1 MSDDRFSLVDINK
14 EMRDSYLQYSMSVIV
29 GRALPDVR
37 DGLKPV
43 HRRIL
48 FAMKDLS
55 NTHDKPYKKSARVVG
70 DVIGK
75 YHPHGE
81 MAVYDAIVRMAQD
94 FSMQA
99 PLVDGQG
106 NFGSIDG
113 DRAAAPRYTEI
124 RMTALAEEL
133 LVDID
138 KNTVPFGANYDDSL
152 RIPLVLPARYPNLLV
167 NGSAG
172 IAVGMACNIPP
183 HNLKEVITACFFLL
197 ENPEASI
204 LDLMNIM
211 PGPDFPTAGVIEGRE
226 AIYSAYSKGRGIISI
241 SAVAEIQEK
250 EKKADQIVVTELPYQ
265 VNKAHLIESIAHLVR
280 DKKVEGISDIRDES
294 SREGLRVV
302 ITLKRSAQPQVVLNQ
317 LQKQTQ
323 LRKSFGIIFLAL
335 DKNNQPQIFN
345 LKQMLSV
352 FIDHRKEVITYRLIF
367 DLKKAQERLHIL
379 EGLEKAL
386 DAIDRVI
393 ALIKSSSDG
402 KQAQKVLISE
412 LDFSH
417 RQAQAILEMR
427 LQKLTGLEIESLRK
441 ERKEVLVKVEKLK
454 AILASEEKII
464 ELLKGEL
471 EEVRDKYSQP
481 RRTQIVEGSEEITER
496 DLISKEEVV
505 LFLTHKGLIKR
516 IPLNEYRLQ
525 KRGGKGLKGW
535 ELRNEDDFV
544 WKLFSVH
551 TLQKLLVF
559 SSHGRLHWLDVYR
572 VPSALRQSKAR
583 SLNNLLSF
591 KENEEPC
598 LVLPLEGE
606 ALPEDFISTITKKGT
621 IKKTKLSLFSRPR
634 QGGVRALSIDEGDV
648 LQDVQTGEGKEDFL
662 IYTRKGLVIRIKT
675 ESIRETGRL
684 ARGVRAIRLSE
695 GNSVVSMEVL
705 QKEEEKTVLVITE
718 KGYGKRVKASEF
730 KIQNRGGLGV
740 RGQKITERTGM
751 VVCARLVSEKEQVL
765 ITTNQGQSIRFSVS
779 NVSVFGRNSQ
789 GVRFINLKKG
799 ERVTGATIVSEEDIE
814 EENSNESQANENQAN
829 EKQADENQTN
839 ENQTDEN
846 QTDEN
851 QTDENQTD
859 ENQTDENQT
868 DENQTDEN
876 QTNEKQADE
885 NQVNENQAD
894 ENQTDENQT
903 DENQTDESSTEKAE
917 QKPLTEKEKK
927 LDETVESSE
936 KENSSEAE
944 KDPSKN

>member
-1 MSDDRFSLVDINK
+1 MIKKPDFSLVDINK

-99 PLVDGQG
+99 PLIDGQG

-113 DRAAAPRYTEI
+113 DSAAAPRYTEI

-133 LVDID
+133 LTDIE
-138 KNTVPFGANYDDSL
+138 KNTVPFGTNYDDSL
-152 RIPLVLPARYPNLLV
+152 KIPLVLPARYPNLLV

-183 HNLKEVITACFFLL
+183 HNLAEVIQACLFLL
-197 ENPEASI
+197 DHPTASI
-204 LDLMNIM
+204 PDLMEIL
-211 PGPDFPTAGVIEGRE
+211 PGPDFPTAGVIEGKE
-226 AIYSAYSKGRGIISI
+226 AIYAAYTKGRGIITI
-241 SAVAEIQEK
+241 SS
-250 EKKADQIVVTELPYQ
+250 VTEIEEKPKQAAQIIIKEIPYQ
-265 VNKAHLIESIAHLVR
+265 VNKAHLIESIAHLVK

-294 SREGLRVV
+294 SREGLRIV
-302 ITLKRSAQPQVVLNQ
+302 ISLKRSAQPQVVLNQ
-317 LQKQTQ
+317 IQKHSQ
-323 LRKSFGIIFLAL
+323 LKKSFGIIFLAL
-335 DKNNQPQIFN
+335 DKNNQPRIFN
-345 LKQMLSV
+345 LKEMLSV

-367 DLKKAQERLHIL
+367 ELKKAQERFHIL

-393 ALIKSSSDG
+393 ALIKASTDG
-402 KQAQKVLISE
+402 AEARKALISE

-441 ERKEVLVKVEKLK
+441 ERKEFLEKVEKLK
-454 AILASEEKII
+454 QTLSSEEKILDILKQELI
-464 ELLKGEL
+464 ELK
-471 EEVRDKYSQP
+471 DKYNRP
-481 RRTQIVEGSEEITER
+481 RRTEIVQGSGEITNR

-505 LFLTHKGLIKR
+505 LFLTYKGLVKR

-535 ELRNEDDFV
+535 EFRNEGDFV

-551 TLQKLLVF
+551 TLQRLLVF
-559 SSHGRLHWLDVYR
+559 SSLGRLHWLDVYR
-572 VPSALRQSKAR
+572 VPSGLRQSKAR

-591 KENEEPC
+591 KENEEAR
-598 LVLPLEGE
+598 LALPLKDQSQPD
-606 ALPEDFISTITKKGT
+606 AFISTITKKGI

-634 QGGVRALSIDEGDV
+634 QGGIKALSIDEQDT

-662 IYTRKGLVIRIKT
+662 IYTKKGLVIRIKS
-675 ESIRETGRL
+675 EDVRETGRI
-684 ARGVRAIRLSE
+684 ARGVKAIRLSS
-695 GNSVVSMEVL
+695 GDSVVSMEAL
-705 QKEEEKTVLVITE
+705 QKEENENLLLVITE
-718 KGYGKRVKASEF
+718 QGYGKRVKTSEF
-730 KIQNRGGLGV
+730 KRQNRGGLGV
-740 RGQKITERTGM
+740 RGQKVTEKTGL
-751 VVCARLVSEKEQVL
+751 VVCARLVSEGNQAL
-765 ITTNQGQSIRFSVS
+765 ITTNQGQSIRFSMS
-779 NVSVFGRNSQ
+779 GVSVFGRNSQ
-789 GVRFINLKKG
+789 GVRFINLKEG
-799 ERVTGATIVSEEDIE
+799 ERVTGATIVSEEEEIE
-814 EENSNESQANENQAN
+814 EGLNSQNSL
-829 EKQADENQTN
+829 EK
-839 ENQTDEN
+839 
-846 QTDEN
+846 
-851 QTDENQTD
+851 
-859 ENQTDENQT
+859 
-868 DENQTDEN
+868 
-876 QTNEKQADE
+876 
-885 NQVNENQAD
+885 
-894 ENQTDENQT
+894 
-903 DENQTDESSTEKAE
+903 
-917 QKPLTEKEKK
+917 
-927 LDETVESSE
+927 SSE
-936 KENSSEAE
+936 GKTGSLEYKASL
-944 KDPSKN
+944 KDSKTDSDEQQD

>member
-1 MSDDRFSLVDINK
+1 MSEDRFSLVDINK

-99 PLVDGQG
+99 PLIDGQG

-113 DRAAAPRYTEI
+113 DSAAAPRYTEI

-133 LVDID
+133 LTDID

-152 RIPLVLPARYPNLLV
+152 KIPLVLPARYPNLLV
-167 NGSAG
+167 NGSSG

-183 HNLKEVITACFFLL
+183 HNLGEVIQACLFLL
-197 ENPEASI
+197 DHPSASI
-204 LDLMNIM
+204 PDLIEIL
-211 PGPDFPTAGVIEGRE
+211 PGPDFPTAGVIEGKE
-226 AIYSAYSKGRGIISI
+226 AIYSAYSKGRGIITI
-241 SAVAEIQEK
+241 SSVAEIEEK
-250 EKKADQIVVTELPYQ
+250 PKQASQIIIKEIPYQ
-265 VNKAHLIESIAHLVR
+265 VNKAHLIESIAHLVK
-280 DKKVEGISDIRDES
+280 DKKIEGISDIRDES

-302 ITLKRSAQPQVVLNQ
+302 ISLKRSAQPQVVLNQ
-317 LQKQTQ
+317 LQKHSQ
-323 LRKSFGIIFLAL
+323 LKKSFGIIFLAL
-335 DKNNQPQIFN
+335 DKNNQPRIFN
-345 LKQMLSV
+345 LKEMLLV

-367 DLKKAQERLHIL
+367 ELKKAQERLHIL

-393 ALIKSSSDG
+393 ALIKASKDG

-441 ERKEVLVKVEKLK
+441 ERKDFLDKVEKLK
-454 AILASEEKII
+454 SILSSEEKII

-471 EEVRDKYSQP
+471 EELKEKYARP
-481 RRTQIVEGSEEITER
+481 RRTEIIQGSGEITDR

-505 LFLTHKGLIKR
+505 LFLTHKGLVKR

-535 ELRNEDDFV
+535 EFRNEGDFV
-544 WKLFSVH
+544 RKLFSVH
-551 TLQKLLVF
+551 TLQRLLVF
-559 SSHGRLHWLDVYR
+559 SSLGRLHWLDVYR
-572 VPSALRQSKAR
+572 VPSGLRQSKAR

-591 KENEEPC
+591 KENEEAR
-598 LVLPLEGE
+598 LVLPLEEQSQPE
-606 ALPEDFISTITKKGT
+606 AFISTITKKGI

-634 QGGVRALSIDEGDV
+634 QGGVKALTIDEEDA
-648 LQDVQTGEGKEDFL
+648 LQDVQTGRGKEDFL
-662 IYTRKGLVIRIKT
+662 IYTKKGLVIRIRN
-675 ESIRETGRL
+675 EDVRETGRI
-684 ARGVRAIRLSE
+684 ARGVKAIRLSS
-695 GNSVVSMEVL
+695 GDSVVSMEAL
-705 QKEEEKTVLVITE
+705 QKEEEKLFLVITE
-718 KGYGKRVKASEF
+718 QGYGKRVKSSEF
-730 KIQNRGGLGV
+730 KRQNRGGLGV
-740 RGQKITERTGM
+740 RGQKVTEKTGS
-751 VVCARLVSEKEQVL
+751 VVCARLVSKEDQAL
-765 ITTNQGQSIRFSVS
+765 ITTNEGQSIRFSMSGVS
-779 NVSVFGRNSQ
+779 IFGRNSQ
-789 GVRFINLKKG
+789 GVRFINLKEG
-799 ERVTGATIVSEEDIE
+799 ERVTGATIVSEEEIE
-814 EENSNESQANENQAN
+814 ESQDASEPNSIQ
-829 EKQADENQTN
+829 
-839 ENQTDEN
+839 
-846 QTDEN
+846 
-851 QTDENQTD
+851 
-859 ENQTDENQT
+859 
-868 DENQTDEN
+868 
-876 QTNEKQADE
+876 
-885 NQVNENQAD
+885 
-894 ENQTDENQT
+894 
-903 DENQTDESSTEKAE
+903 EKANS
-917 QKPLTEKEKK
+917 L
-927 LDETVESSE
+927 ESKNSLE
-936 KENSSEAE
+936 PSKENSSTN
-944 KDPSKN
+944 PSSDLD